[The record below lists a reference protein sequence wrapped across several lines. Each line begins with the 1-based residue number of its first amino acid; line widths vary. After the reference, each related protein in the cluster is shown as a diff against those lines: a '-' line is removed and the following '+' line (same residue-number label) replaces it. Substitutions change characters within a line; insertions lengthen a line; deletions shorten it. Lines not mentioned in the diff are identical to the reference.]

1 MSMSHR
7 EREKLF
13 RTKRPVKEKARC
25 LRTFLHMNI
34 SSSSNRTCIMS
45 SPMAN
50 EQNDGPFEWQREIIL
65 QELDAEASV
74 EGKHNAVMLCLK
86 HRQTDTQTHRQ
97 TDRGRE
103 KLLPESNYL
112 EPTTCFRSS
121 TSAGFFKSS
130 LKRLGPEGFRRSKCL
145 LSLLLLLLLLLSLL
159 CIEKLARGI
168 DVTE

>member
-1 MSMSHR
+1 MVTSLALCLEESQSVSMSHR

-86 HRQTDTQTHRQ
+86 HRQTDTQTDRQ
-97 TDRGRE
+97 TDIYSHGQ
-103 KLLPESNYL
+103 
-112 EPTTCFRSS
+112 
-121 TSAGFFKSS
+121 
-130 LKRLGPEGFRRSKCL
+130 GFRN
-145 LSLLLLLLLLLSLL
+145 
-159 CIEKLARGI
+159 G
-168 DVTE
+168 